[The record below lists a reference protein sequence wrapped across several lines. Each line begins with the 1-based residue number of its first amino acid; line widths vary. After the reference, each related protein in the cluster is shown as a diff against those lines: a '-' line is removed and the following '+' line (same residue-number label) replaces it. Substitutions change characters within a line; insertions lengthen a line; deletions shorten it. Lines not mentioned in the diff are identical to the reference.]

1 MASFRFLVLLL
12 IVLIV
17 IPQGFAQPGCD
28 PDIGYGTWPRRP
40 PFGGTSGEKL
50 PVYTPSMKKAPIEK
64 PSVYKPPV
72 EKPSV
77 FKPPVK
83 KPHVRP
89 RVEKP

>member
-1 MASFRFLVLLL
+1 MLLL

-17 IPQGFAQPGCD
+17 IPQGLAESGCN
-28 PDIGYGTWPRRP
+28 PVHGYGTVVIPGYGGP
-40 PFGGTSGEKL
+40 PGKKL
-50 PVYTPSMKKAPIEK
+50 PVYTPSMKKAPVEK

-83 KPHVRP
+83 KPHVRKP
-89 RVEKP
+89 QVEKP